1 MSGFEQQQ
9 HRRQSVYGASRNG
22 SPHGGSS
29 TSSHNPNDISSELR
43 VGTRVQVQ
51 GKAGT
56 VRFAGTTSFQTGKW
70 IGIELDESQGKNSGV
85 VQGKRYFECRTN
97 HGVFVRPSQV
107 RIMPNQNSGSEVRY
121 KVVDIIMPNNHIGR
135 HRSSFTTLR
144 GW

>member
-1 MSGFEQQQ
+1 
-9 HRRQSVYGASRNG
+9 
-22 SPHGGSS
+22 
-29 TSSHNPNDISSELR
+29 LR

-107 RIMPNQNSGSEVRY
+107 
-121 KVVDIIMPNNHIGR
+121 
-135 HRSSFTTLR
+135 
-144 GW
+144 